1 MTARPRLI
9 LMVVALVVSLFA
21 TGIAGAGSN
30 AAKLT
35 PIKYMTSFGTFG
47 REAYAY
53 VALDKGYFR
62 DAGFDVTIT
71 PGAGTVSDAT
81 FLASGQM
88 DYSPGDTTAMVLA
101 RANGG
106 LPVKCVAWIQQKTL
120 SAYFVRTDSGINTW
134 KDFEG
139 KSIGDTPGSTGR
151 VLFPLT
157 AKKAGIDA
165 DKVTF
170 VPTTPQTGPGLFAA
184 KKIDIFA
191 QFVVGQPLVRQA
203 AGSPVKSFKVA
214 DKIPGLGGNC
224 LMVTD
229 EKLKSNPD
237 EVRKFTAA
245 LLKGLQW
252 SLDNPGAA
260 GAILQ
265 KYVPLAD
272 YKLAA
277 DELRLMKPFSR
288 DAVTKKKGL
297 GYIDPKRM
305 DATASIVNNFFK
317 PKQRVTRA
325 DIYAPGF
332 LPKKPIR

>member
-1 MTARPRLI
+1 M
-9 LMVVALVVSLFA
+9 VALLALTSLLVA
-21 TGIAGAGSN
+21 GSAGAGSN
-30 AAKLT
+30 GKAALV
-35 PIKYMTSFGTFG
+35 PINYMTSFGTFG

-53 VALDKGYFR
+53 VALEKGYFR

-81 FLASGQM
+81 FLASGKM

-106 LPVKCVAWIQQKTL
+106 LPVKCVAFIQQKTL
-120 SAYFVRTDSGINTW
+120 SAYFVRADGPIKTW

-139 KSIGDTPGSTGR
+139 KKVGDTPGSTGN

-165 DKVTF
+165 SKVTF

-184 KKIDIFA
+184 GKIDIFA
-191 QFVVGQPLVRQA
+191 QFIVGRSLARRAIGGDQ
-203 AGSPVKSFKVA
+203 VKAFKVS
-214 DKIPGLGGNC
+214 DQIPALAGNC

-229 EKLKSNPD
+229 QKLQENPG
-237 EVRKFTAA
+237 EVKKFTAA

-277 DELRLMKPFSR
+277 DELKLMRPLSR

-305 DATASIVNNFFK
+305 DSMASIVNNFFK
-317 PKQRVTRA
+317 PKERVARA

-332 LPKKPIR
+332 LPAKPIK